1 MKYFLRTIC
10 LEYLSQGEGL
20 VQVRGVEVPEGTVP
34 SQLPNVPHL
43 LPHQKRAFPLK
54 WRVSLVSPRQLHQHH
69 RCNRRPLKTTTP
81 PPKNTK
87 TSTPRQLHHH
97 QCSASPKEPLG
108 CVCLVTPGTVDE
120 ILPRFPLPCFL
131 LP

>member
-1 MKYFLRTIC
+1 MIYCLGQC

-54 WRVSLVSPRQLHQHH
+54 WRVSLVSPRQLHHYQ
-69 RCNRRPLKTTTP
+69 CASPEDNYTNTKDYTTTGAVP
-81 PPKNTK
+81 VPQRT
-87 TSTPRQLHHH
+87 
-97 QCSASPKEPLG
+97 LG
-108 CVCLVTPGTVDE
+108 LCVSSDTWHRG
-120 ILPRFPLPCFL
+120 
-131 LP
+131 